1 MWHGRHEDGIGRT
14 VSFHELES
22 CRWLQLQNCIRE
34 STVNHSVLAT
44 KEIAVRNSLAL
55 WKQNAGLYWPAFP
68 PAHQYKRGQPRSW
81 QWILIYNALV
91 ELKSSTIFIY
101 QRLRARVIKFTASNH
116 RFWVEGRAGCPQ
128 SNPLLATRAGCSRP
142 CLVKLWKPT
151 RREISSLAKTN
162 CGEANGQSL
171 TLLILRY
178 NAESSSW
185 TAHPKVVLLAPGQEP
200 LSHRTEPMAGAK
212 AQQLHW
218 LFHAC

>member
-34 STVNHSVLAT
+34 NTVNHSVLAT
-44 KEIAVRNSLAL
+44 KEIAVRNSLAP

-101 QRLRARVIKFTASNH
+101 QRLRYRVIKFTASNH
-116 RFWVEGRAGCPQ
+116 RFWVEGRAGGPQ

-142 CLVKLWKPT
+142 CKSSFENLQGGRFPLLQRQTVVKLMA
-151 RREISSLAKTN
+151 SLWH
-162 CGEANGQSL
+162 
-171 TLLILRY
+171 
-178 NAESSSW
+178 SW
-185 TAHPKVVLLAPGQEP
+185 SWGIMQNPPPEQPIQK
-200 LSHRTEPMAGAK
+200 
-212 AQQLHW
+212 W
-218 LFHAC
+218 CC